1 MIHYCSKKT
10 RQQGAVLIITLIMLS
25 VMALFGISI
34 MNMQLIEWRV
44 IGNAQSKQRLQADVA
59 QAIEDILSDTTFFA
73 TPSAR
78 TVTVNGNEISIGAP
92 VCTGVKRVSGYSAVS
107 DFSVY
112 DVAWT
117 VEASGTDATT
127 GAVALVTQ
135 GVRVTSVSGDCP

>member
-1 MIHYCSKKT
+1 MIHYRSKKS
-10 RQQGAVLIITLIMLS
+10 RQRGAVLIIILIMLA
-25 VMALFGISI
+25 VMTLFGISI
-34 MNMQLIEWRV
+34 MNMQLTEWRV
-44 IGNAQSKQRLQADVA
+44 IGNAQSKQRVQADVA

-78 TVTVNGNEISIGAP
+78 TVTINGNEISIGAP
-92 VCTGVKRVSGYSAVS
+92 VCTGVNRVSGYSAVS
-107 DFSVY
+107 NFAVY

-117 VEASGTDATT
+117 VEASATAATT